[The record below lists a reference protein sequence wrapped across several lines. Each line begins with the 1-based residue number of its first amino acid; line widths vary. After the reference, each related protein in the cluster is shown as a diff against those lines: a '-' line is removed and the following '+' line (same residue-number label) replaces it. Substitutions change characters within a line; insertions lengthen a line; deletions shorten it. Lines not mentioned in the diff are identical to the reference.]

1 MEQRNIDG
9 SNLSQHTLEQNIE
22 IRIDNV
28 SAFQPP
34 QFIKKVKCSVSLQ
47 KDTLKLVKDTD
58 ENFYIYF
65 KYDADLDSTVNF
77 YFAAKDDSNVTLY
90 ILL

>member
-1 MEQRNIDG
+1 MEQRNIDR

-28 SAFQPP
+28 NAFQPP

-47 KDTLKLVKDTD
+47 KDTLKLIKDTNG
-58 ENFYIYF
+58 NFYIYF
-65 KYDADLDSTVNF
+65 KYDADLDSTASF
-77 YFAAKDDSNVTLY
+77 YFAAKDDSGITL
-90 ILL
+90 